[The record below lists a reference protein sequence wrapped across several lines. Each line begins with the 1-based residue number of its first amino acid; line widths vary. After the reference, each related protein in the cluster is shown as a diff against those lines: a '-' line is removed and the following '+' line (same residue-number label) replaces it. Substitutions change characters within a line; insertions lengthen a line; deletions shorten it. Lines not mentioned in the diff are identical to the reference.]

1 MNTSTVVTSAARLYL
16 DLLKGVLTDTL
27 ADATELDPEHRSLI
41 EQGIVWPKRADTMI
55 GIKRIDNLDEC
66 IEAVLADRIPGDLME
81 CGVWRGG
88 AAIFMRAA
96 LEAHGDRERSVWVAD
111 SFQGVCRPDPAAF
124 PEDVGLDLWINPL
137 LAIPRAEVE
146 ANFERYGLL
155 DDRVR
160 FIEGWFRDTLP
171 TAPVESL
178 AVLRLDGD
186 MYESTF
192 VALESLYDKVSP
204 GGFVIV
210 DDYSLEPC
218 RLAVE
223 DFRGDKG
230 IDEPI
235 VTVDWTG
242 VYWRKRL

>member
-1 MNTSTVVTSAARLYL
+1 VSTTVGAPAARLYL
-16 DLLKGVLTDTL
+16 DLLKSVLTRTVTDHGFEGESL
-27 ADATELDPEHRSLI
+27 ALI
-41 EQGIVWPKRADTMI
+41 EQGVSFLPEAETMI
-55 GIKRIDNLDEC
+55 GLPRLDNLDEC
-66 IEAVLADRIPGDLME
+66 IRAVISDGIPGDLME

-96 LEAHGDRERSVWVAD
+96 LEAYGDSERSVWMAD
-111 SFQGVCRPDPAAF
+111 SFQGVSRPDPAAF
-124 PEDVGLDLWINPL
+124 PEDVGLDLWKYAH
-137 LAIPRAEVE
+137 LAVPREQVE
-146 ANFERYGLL
+146 ANFARYGLL

-160 FIEGWFRDTLP
+160 IIEGWFRDTLP

-192 VALESLYDKVSP
+192 VALEALYDKVSP

-210 DDYSLEPC
+210 DDYHLEPC

-223 DFRGDKG
+223 DFRGDKK
-230 IDEPI
+230 IDEPVVPI
-235 VTVDWTG
+235 DWTG